1 MQTTWGGHVKRSGTG
16 HKQSYKGVTM
26 DRVLFSSKSDEWST
40 PQDIYDSLDSEFGF
54 TLDPCATSENHK
66 CGLYFTKKEN
76 GLLQDWG
83 GIRYFAIHHIA
94 A

>member
-1 MQTTWGGHVKRSGTG
+1 
-16 HKQSYKGVTM
+16 M